1 MSFMSDQHGVVGDS
15 ILLILNSSPG
25 IDGMSLVAAVQAD
38 LQSNPGAEEYVKT
51 VGADEIFAVAD
62 DLQGTGAVWLDEEED
77 AWKFYTKR
85 INPLL
90 VWFYKLKKSKLMEN
104 ICDDCLET
112 FKFYK
117 NRFSGIPSIC
127 PNCE

>member
-1 MSFMSDQHGVVGDS
+1 MKVSHDRLRKIIKEEVLREMSFMSDQHGVVGDS

-77 AWKFYTKR
+77 AWY
-85 INPLL
+85 
-90 VWFYKLKKSKLMEN
+90 
-104 ICDDCLET
+104 
-112 FKFYK
+112 
-117 NRFSGIPSIC
+117 IPGTA
-127 PNCE
+127 EYEGAVAARGT